1 MGGTDACARPNH
13 PLAMFSPSS
22 ATEAAFLIVALIQAV
37 FAVLWAAGAWLV
49 TARRPLIHWA
59 AWSALSAITW
69 LILSATLQSPP
80 LLGVLI
86 GVLGVIVLERGVCLF
101 IGRRTRDYLHLTLLA
116 VIVAGYWLTLGPEKR
131 HLGAAINY
139 AVLAWLYFNVA
150 RDMYFHARNS
160 LPWRWTPL
168 LAVPVS
174 LGSLIC
180 ALRVARALLDP
191 ESVSTV
197 MTTDSALNLRTA
209 LATVALSLILHATL
223 VGLVVARLVSEL
235 QRLSRHDALTG
246 LLNRRAMEEALDG
259 QLQRSRRTSQ
269 PFAVMM
275 LDLDHFKRIND
286 QHGHAVGDLALKH
299 VAQLLQQAMRA
310 TDSLA
315 RFGGEE
321 FIVLMPNSALSQ
333 AEPVAEELR
342 RLLAGSPLMH
352 DASGVTLSVSVGVAQ
367 WRDAEDDA
375 SRVLSRADAALFQAK
390 VQGRNRVV
398 TAAGN
403 AAVSGARA

>member
-1 MGGTDACARPNH
+1 
-13 PLAMFSPSS
+13 MFSPSS

-69 LILSATLQSPP
+69 LILSATLKSPP
-80 LLGVLI
+80 LMGVLI
-86 GVLGVIVLERGVCLF
+86 GVLGVIALERGVCLF
-101 IGRRTRDYLHLTLLA
+101 IGRRTRDYLHLALLV

-131 HLGAAINY
+131 HLGAAVNY

-150 RDMYFHARNS
+150 RDMYFHARNA

-191 ESVSTV
+191 ESVVTV

-321 FIVLMPNSALSQ
+321 FIVLMPNAALSQ

-352 DASGVTLSVSVGVAQ
+352 DASDVTLSVSVGVAQ

-375 SRVLSRADAALFQAK
+375 SRLLSRADAALFQAK

-398 TAAGN
+398 
-403 AAVSGARA
+403 AAVGSASVAGARA

>member
-1 MGGTDACARPNH
+1 
-13 PLAMFSPSS
+13 MFSPSS

-37 FAVLWAAGAWLV
+37 FALLWAAGAWLV

-59 AWSALSAITW
+59 TWSALSAVTW
-69 LILSATLQSPP
+69 LTLSATLSSPP
-80 LLGVLI
+80 LLGVLA
-86 GVLGVIVLERGVCLF
+86 GVVAVIALERGVCLF
-101 IGRRTRDYLHLTLLA
+101 IGRKTRDYLHLALIA
-116 VIVAGYWLTLGPEKR
+116 AIIAGYWLTRDPDERYLQ
-131 HLGAAINY
+131 ATVNY
-139 AVLAWLYFNVA
+139 SVLAILYFNVA

-160 LPWRWTPL
+160 LPWRWTVL

-180 ALRVARALLDP
+180 ASRVASALLDP
-191 ESVSTV
+191 ESVLTV

-259 QLQRSRRTSQ
+259 QLQRSRRTRE

-299 VAQLLQQAMRA
+299 VASLLQQAMRK
-310 TDSLA
+310 TDWLA

-321 FIVLMPNSALSQ
+321 FIVLMPGAALNQ

-342 RLLAGSPLMH
+342 RLLAGAPLLH
-352 DASGVTLSVSVGVAQ
+352 EASDVKLSVSVGVAQ

-375 SRVLSRADAALFQAK
+375 SRLLSRADAALFQAK

-398 TAAGN
+398 TAVGN
-403 AAVSGARA
+403 TVIA